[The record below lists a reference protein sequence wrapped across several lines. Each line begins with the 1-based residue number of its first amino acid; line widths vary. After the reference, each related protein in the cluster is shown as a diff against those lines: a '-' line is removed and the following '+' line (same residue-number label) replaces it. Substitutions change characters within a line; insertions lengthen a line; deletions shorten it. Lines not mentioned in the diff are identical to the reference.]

1 MSAVASSNR
10 RPAALAYSL
19 VLGLA
24 FALAWLAYAAVRAR
38 DGRAPVTDW
47 LDPLL
52 AGTTLGLDLLA
63 MTALFVLWPG
73 APARL
78 ARGTAIMLVTAQW
91 TYITGEVLSNTITIG
106 EPPGDVGGLLE
117 IASGAMSGTGLLGLS
132 CLAVREGRW
141 DRPAKAITILAATL
155 AAATV
160 WWFTHPID
168 QSTSGTP
175 ACVPGNPLY
184 NITRGTEC

>member
-1 MSAVASSNR
+1 MTVPFSNR
-10 RPAALAYSL
+10 PPAAMAYSL

-24 FALAWLAYAAVRAR
+24 FALAWLGYAAVRAR
-38 DGRAPVTDW
+38 DGRTPVTDW

-52 AGTTLGLDLLA
+52 AGATLGVNLLA
-63 MTALFVLWPG
+63 IIALLALWPG
-73 APARL
+73 IPATPAR
-78 ARGTAIMLVTAQW
+78 ATVAILLVTSQW
-91 TYITGEVLSNTITIG
+91 TYVTGEVLSNTITIG

-117 IASGAMSGTGLLGLS
+117 IASGAISGAGLLGLTY
-132 CLAVREGRW
+132 LTFRDGR
-141 DRPAKAITILAATL
+141 RHRSTTAITILAATL

-175 ACVPGNPLY
+175 SCAPGNPLY
-184 NITRGTEC
+184 NLTHGTDC